1 MIDLWLDLLLAALI
15 VLANYGIGRV
25 IRRLVPLSF
34 WCHAAELAYSLGFGL
49 GAVTTL
55 LFGLSLIGW
64 LVPAAGWALLVV
76 GVGLAIWQ
84 MRDLR
89 VDLQAGWRLVRRV
102 FSASLFVKA
111 AALIAL
117 AFVVMNIVADLAPPV
132 EGDTV
137 HSYLLTSRYWVEA
150 GRYVQ
155 PPHIWASTLPGNM
168 MMLSAW
174 ALLLNRSFSLA
185 TLVTGF
191 SMSLFLALAVYA
203 LARQYFGRGVSAL
216 AAVVIYTMPDA
227 GYLAQSAKVD
237 MGWAFFEALTL
248 AAVFRWLD
256 LTRKDADQAERH
268 PEKWLVLG
276 GVCLGLAAGSKN
288 QTLISIGLLGLW
300 IVLHQG
306 LRRDWRGLIRAVLF
320 FGLAT
325 LIAALPYYLY
335 NAIAHG
341 NPFYPVF
348 ADQFVRWFGAQPS
361 PRSELGTEIFY
372 PWTVWGYLAN
382 AWGMFLGHGAGF
394 YLGFIAG
401 PIFLLAIPA
410 GFILGLLQRERIVW
424 RVLGYSFVFSVIWFL
439 VKQAARHF
447 LPGLIL
453 LSVVTGLALWRIDRL
468 PGWGKRIILGMAVL
482 VLGWNLINGLGVLYW
497 NGAYRVALGLET
509 RQEYLRRYHDEVILP
524 TFPDWEMITMLNNQ
538 LGPSDR
544 ILANHATSPLYIEPD
559 IVSGNWGDRVA
570 YDAIADPD
578 TLVESLLSHHIG
590 YILIYTDPSARQTLY
605 TQPEFLAVY
614 TELVYEGPR
623 ARLYRILRAERR

>member
-1 MIDLWLDLLLAALI
+1 MIDLLFDLLLAVLI
-15 VLANYGIGRV
+15 VLAIYGVGRAL
-25 IRRLVPLSF
+25 RRLIPFSF
-34 WCHAAELAYSLGFGL
+34 WCHAADLAYSLGFGL
-49 GAVTTL
+49 GTVSTL
-55 LFGLSLIGW
+55 LFGLSLGGW
-64 LVPAAGWALLVV
+64 LVPLAGWGILVV
-76 GVGLAIWQ
+76 GVGLAFWQ
-84 MRDLR
+84 VRDLWA
-89 VDLQAGWRLVRRV
+89 DLQMGWRLVRWV
-102 FSASLFVKA
+102 LSASLFVRA

-117 AFVVMNIVADLAPPV
+117 AFLAMNVIADLAPPV

-137 HSYLLTSRYWVEA
+137 HSYLLTPRYWVEA

-155 PPHIWASTLPGNM
+155 PTHVWASTLPGNM

-191 SMSLFLALAVYA
+191 CMSLFLALAVYA

-237 MGWAFFEALTL
+237 MGWAFFEALAL

-256 LTRKDADQAERH
+256 LTPKDAVPTEGRPER
-268 PEKWLVLG
+268 WLILG
-276 GVCLGLAAGSKN
+276 GICLGLAAGSKN
-288 QTLISIGLLGLW
+288 QTLISVGLLGLW
-300 IVLHQG
+300 IILRQG
-306 LRRDWRGLIRAVLF
+306 IRRDWRGLIRAGLS

-382 AWGMFLGHGAGF
+382 AWGMFLGHGPDF

-410 GFILGLLQRERIVW
+410 GLILGLLQRERVVW
-424 RVLGYSFVFSVIWFL
+424 RMLGYSFVFSIIWFL

-453 LSVVTGLALWRIDRL
+453 LGVVTGLALWRIDLHR
-468 PGWGKRIILGMAVL
+468 GWAKRIVLGMAVL

-509 RQEYLRRYHDEVILP
+509 RQEYLRRWHDEVILP
-524 TFPDWEMITMLNNQ
+524 TFPDWGTITMLNER
-538 LGPSDR
+538 LEPSDR
-544 ILANHATSPLYIEPD
+544 VLANHATSPLYIEPD
-559 IVSGNWGDRVA
+559 IVSGNWGDRLA
-570 YDAIADPD
+570 YDGIAEPD
-578 TLVESLLSHHIG
+578 ALVESLLAHRIG
-590 YILIYTDPSARQTLY
+590 YILIYTDPSARQALY
-605 TQPEFLAVY
+605 TQPEFLATY

-623 ARLYRILRAERR
+623 ARLYRILGAER